1 MKKIIILLSLL
12 LNFSSIKAQVIH
24 DSLSEEVIKNA
35 PYIIEGLNLSTF
47 YCNCLSKEYYDR
59 IIRIKLTDVIRGGG
73 SLRTGDSIFL
83 LIPRVGYK
91 EKFKGS
97 IIDPEEGDAARI
109 RFADCF
115 GSGCGGQFL
124 VLNKIPIIDKEWVDK
139 KLFVLYPSK
148 TFSSYWP
155 SDFYV
160 ENPEFEI
167 TALNWLKFKTKQDW
181 YNYLKQFPDIKIP
194 GEK

>member
-1 MKKIIILLSLL
+1 MKKFIIIIALLF
-12 LNFSSIKAQVIH
+12 NFSSIKAQVFP
-24 DSLSEEVIKNA
+24 DSTSEDVIRNSQF
-35 PYIIEGLNLSTF
+35 IIEGYSKDVS
-47 YCNCLSKEYYDR
+47 YCNCYSDDFYDE
-59 IIRIKLTDVIRGGG
+59 IIKIKLSSVLRGTN
-73 SLRTGDSIFL
+73 LFIGDTIML
-83 LIPRVGYK
+83 LIPKIGNGK
-91 EKFKGS
+91 K
-97 IIDPEEGDAARI
+97 D
-109 RFADCF
+109 F
-115 GSGCGGQFL
+115 GSMIIPFDNDRVRLRLANIKGEGFGGLFL
-124 VLNKIPIIDKEWVDK
+124 NLNKALIIDKEWANK

-155 SDFYV
+155 NDFYV

>member
-1 MKKIIILLSLL
+1 MKKFIIIIALLF
-12 LNFSSIKAQVIH
+12 NFSSIKAQEIH

-35 PYIIEGLNLSTF
+35 PYIIEVLKIGGTI
-47 YCNCLSKEYYDR
+47 CNCFTEEYIDEVLKLKITT
-59 IIRIKLTDVIRGGG
+59 IIRGPDLEI
-73 SLRTGDSIFL
+73 GDTINL
-83 LIPRVGYK
+83 LIPRIGYGRDGRL
-91 EKFKGS
+91 F
-97 IIDPEEGDAARI
+97 DPATGDDARI
-109 RFADCF
+109 KFANCK
-115 GSGCGGQFL
+115 GVGCGGQFL
-124 VLNKIPIIDKEWVDK
+124 TLNNAPIIDKEWANK

>member
-1 MKKIIILLSLL
+1 MKKFIIIIALLF
-12 LNFSSIKAQVIH
+12 NFSSIKAQEIH

-35 PYIIEGLNLSTF
+35 PYIIEGKHVGTS
-47 YCNCLSKEYYDR
+47 YCNCVSKEFYDFIFR
-59 IIRIKLTDVIRGGG
+59 IEVTSYLRG
-73 SLRTGDSIFL
+73 SDIQIGDTIDL
-83 LIPRVGYK
+83 LIPRIGYGNK
-91 EKFKGS
+91 DQGS
-97 IIDPEEGDAARI
+97 IIDPPTGDMSRM
-109 RFADCF
+109 RWGRCEKC
-115 GSGCGGQFL
+115 GCAGQFL
-124 VLNKIPIIDKEWVDK
+124 TLNKAPIIDKEWANK

-155 SDFYV
+155 NDFYV